1 MHKTSPE
8 SFLTIEHLSKQYK
21 NSQDTTRILKD
32 FSIQVPEGQFLCI
45 IGPSGC
51 GKSTLLRCIAGFEQ
65 YGGVIRL
72 DGKTVS
78 EPGVDRVLVFQDFNQ
93 LFHWKTV
100 AQNVQFP
107 LKCSHKYTKK
117 ECVKTAQDF
126 IDLVGLSGYENYYPH
141 QLSGGMKQRV
151 AIAKSLA
158 IKPRVVLMD
167 EPFASLD
174 AMTRKTLQSE
184 LLRLRSINQ
193 NTVLFVTHNI
203 QEAIAL
209 GDRVIAMS
217 QSGMIV
223 KDIAIKIDKPA
234 SPATPGFSEL
244 WAELNNA
251 LSCN

>member
-1 MHKTSPE
+1 M
-8 SFLTIEHLSKQYK
+8 
-21 NSQDTTRILKD
+21 
-32 FSIQVPEGQFLCI
+32 QVPEGQFLCI

-51 GKSTLLRCIAGFEQ
+51 GKSTLLRCITGFEQ
-65 YGGVIRL
+65 YTGIIRL
-72 DGKTVS
+72 DGKVVS

-100 AQNVQFP
+100 TQNVQFT
-107 LKCSHKYTKK
+107 LQSTRRYSKN
-117 ECVKTAQDF
+117 ECNEIAQEY

-184 LLRLRSINQ
+184 LLRLRSIDRS
-193 NTVLFVTHNI
+193 TVLFVTHNI

-217 QSGMIV
+217 QNGTIV
-223 KDIAIKIDKPA
+223 KDIAVKISKPA

>member
-1 MHKTSPE
+1 MHKTSP
-8 SFLTIEHLSKQYK
+8 SDFLTIEHLSKQYR
-21 NSQDTTRILKD
+21 NSQNTTSILKD
-32 FSIQVPEGQFLCI
+32 FSMQVPEGQFLCI

-51 GKSTLLRCIAGFEQ
+51 GKSTLLRCITGFEQ
-65 YGGVIRL
+65 YTGVIRL
-72 DGKTVS
+72 DGKVVS

-100 AQNVQFP
+100 AQNVQFT
-107 LKCSHKYTKK
+107 LQSTRRYSKNECS
-117 ECVKTAQDF
+117 EIAQEY

-184 LLRLRSINQ
+184 LLRLRSIDR

-217 QSGMIV
+217 QNGTIV
-223 KDIAIKIDKPA
+223 KDIAVIISKPA

-244 WAELNNA
+244 WAELNDA